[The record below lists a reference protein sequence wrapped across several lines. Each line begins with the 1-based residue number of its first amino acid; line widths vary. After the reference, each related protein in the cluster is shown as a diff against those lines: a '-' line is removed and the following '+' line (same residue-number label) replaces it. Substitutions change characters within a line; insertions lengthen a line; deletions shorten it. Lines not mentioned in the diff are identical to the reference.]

1 MDLTDPQILASL
13 LTLTALEIVLGIDNI
28 IFLSIVVSKLPAQQQ
43 AKARMIG
50 LSGALIFR
58 IVLLASLVWVIG
70 LTKPIIE
77 IWGFAVSWRDLILGA
92 GGLFL
97 LYKGT
102 IEIHETVEGDDDG
115 DAASHKTISFAA
127 AIFQII
133 MLDIIFSLD
142 SVITAIG
149 MVQNL
154 FVMITAVIISMIIMM
169 FASGSVSKFIEEHPT
184 TKMLALSFLLLVGV
198 ALVADG
204 LHFHIPR
211 GYLYFAIFFAAGV
224 EVLNLMV
231 LKRRQRART
240 AAGDDD

>member
-50 LSGALIFR
+50 LSGAMIFR
-58 IVLLASLVWVIG
+58 VAFLASLVWVIG

-77 IWGFAVSWRDLILGA
+77 IWGFAVSWRDLILAA

-102 IEIHETVEGDDDG
+102 IEIHETVEGDGDD

-127 AIFQII
+127 AIFQIV

-154 FVMITAVIISMIIMM
+154 FVMITAVIIAMIIMI
-169 FASGSVSKFIEEHPT
+169 FASSSVSKFIEEHPT

-198 ALVADG
+198 ALIADG

-211 GYLYFAIFFAAGV
+211 GYLYFAIFFSAAV
-224 EVLNLMV
+224 EVLNLME

>member
-1 MDLTDPQILASL
+1 
-13 LTLTALEIVLGIDNI
+13 
-28 IFLSIVVSKLPAQQQ
+28 
-43 AKARMIG
+43 MIG
-50 LSGALIFR
+50 LSGAMIFR
-58 IVLLASLVWVIG
+58 VAFLASLVWVIG

-77 IWGFAVSWRDLILGA
+77 IWDFAVSWRDLILAA

-102 IEIHETVEGDDDG
+102 IEIHEAVEGDGDD

-127 AIFQII
+127 AIFQIV

-142 SVITAIG
+142 SVIAAIG

-154 FVMITAVIISMIIMM
+154 FVMITAVIIAMIIMI
-169 FASGSVSKFIEEHPT
+169 FASSSVSKFIEEHPT

-198 ALVADG
+198 ALIADG

-211 GYLYFAIFFAAGV
+211 GYLYFAIFFAAAV

-231 LKRRQRART
+231 LKRRQRAKT
-240 AAGDDD
+240 KAGYYD

>member
-28 IFLSIVVSKLPAQQQ
+28 IFLSIVVTKLPAQQQ

-58 IVLLASLVWVIG
+58 IAFLASLVWVIG

-77 IWGFAVSWRDLILGA
+77 IWDFAFSWRDLILGA

-115 DAASHKTISFAA
+115 DPASQKTISFAA
-127 AIFQII
+127 ALFQII

-149 MVQNL
+149 MAQNL

-184 TKMLALSFLLLVGV
+184 TKMLALSFLLLIGV

-211 GYLYFAIFFAAGV
+211 GYLYFAIFFAAAV

-231 LKRRQRART
+231 LKRRQRAKT
-240 AAGDDD
+240 KAGDYD